1 MLLAN
6 DKVDKQIEEIGLIVA
21 YLKDNPD
28 AFNYIEKEQIIN
40 SLKYDDYRGF
50 GKHNHICSQIYDE
63 LGLLPDSINPYKAF
77 AELIDEIFSIKDKN
91 IVEIGGGNI
100 PRLAKRISKIQDTG
114 TITVYDPSIYITD
127 EVNSNLKL
135 IKRRFS
141 SMTNVSSADLLV
153 GLLPCGSSSIIVKS
167 AIRYNKDFMIALCD
181 SHNTLECLDGVEE
194 DLEWPINFIE
204 NTRCIVEENN
214 MGKLKVKSLNEIGD
228 NYPIIY
234 NDRG

>member
-1 MLLAN
+1 MLLAS
-6 DKVDKQIEEIGLIVA
+6 DKVDKQIEEIGLIVN
-21 YLKDNPD
+21 YLKDNSD

-40 SLKYDDYRGF
+40 SLKYENYTEW
-50 GKHNHICSQIYDE
+50 GKHNHICMQIYDE

-77 AELIDEIFSIKDKN
+77 AELINETFNIKDKN

-100 PRLAKRISKIQDTG
+100 PRLAKRINKMQDTG
-114 TITVYDPSIYITD
+114 TITVYDPNLYISENKID
-127 EVNSNLKL
+127 NLKL
-135 IKRRFS
+135 VKRRFS
-141 SMTNVSSADLLV
+141 SVTNVSGADLLI
-153 GLLPCGSSSIIVKS
+153 GLLPCGSSSIIVK
-167 AIRYNKDFMIALCD
+167 AATRYNKDFMITLCD